1 MPIFKQCTLKT
12 VFDRLT
18 IDTANG
24 TATAYFSQY
33 LDDVKLPNDVV
44 HTVGPDI
51 VVPMLMS
58 PGKPGLSRS
67 FDIALA
73 VYELAVQQGWF
84 QGEIV

>member
-1 MPIFKQCTLKT
+1 M
-12 VFDRLT
+12 
-18 IDTANG
+18 
-24 TATAYFSQY
+24 
-33 LDDVKLPNDVV
+33 DDVKLPNDVV